1 MNIKEVSLKTGLTK
15 RAIKYYEDLK
25 MIEPHKNEENSYR
38 EYSEEHVIKL
48 NLIAALRMLNI
59 PLADIKEILE
69 GKRQFNEVM
78 KSSLD
83 ILNKKMEELENSK
96 VVISKLIDKSF
107 DNYNEAG
114 DNVVKLRKSLEIS
127 MMEKKKLISEM
138 ILDKFPGKFGQIVL
152 AWHEPFLNI
161 NIDSEEKKKAW
172 IELVEVLDDI
182 DTIDSNSY
190 FVKWYENIN
199 IGDMKQYK
207 NGVVKFTENI
217 IGIKSKAEDMS
228 EDVKAFMKL
237 TKEDNALKER
247 YIKFKYSEEKF
258 IEEETKVVGEVRNKI
273 TSCLKVLNEDFKEY
287 IEGLSIM
294 VKRSND
300 AFIKETGSDVE
311 TYFKNNFKK

>member
-78 KSSLD
+78 NSSFD

-96 VVISKLIDKSF
+96 VVISKLIDKAF

-114 DNVVKLRKSLEIS
+114 DSIVKLRKSLEIS
-127 MMEKKKLISEM
+127 MEEKKKLISEM
-138 ILDKFPGKFGQIVL
+138 ILDKFPGKFGQVVL

-182 DTIDSNSY
+182 DTIDNNSC

-199 IGDMKQYK
+199 IGDTKQYK

-217 IGIKSKAEDMS
+217 IGIKSKKEDMS
-228 EDVKAFMKL
+228 EEVKAFIKH
-237 TKEDNALKER
+237 TKEDNTFKES
-247 YIKFKYSEEKF
+247 YLKFKYSNEKF
-258 IEEETKVVGEVRNKI
+258 MEEEIKVVGEVRNKI

-294 VKRSND
+294 VKRTND
-300 AFIKETGSDVE
+300 AFIKETGNDVT
-311 TYFKNNFKK
+311 TYFKNNFEK